1 LRLEDKNMDLYKI
14 RDEINEIIKQKQQ
27 ELNLT
32 FDEESH
38 TYTMMDKEGNLKSD
52 WPSVSKVMKLF
63 YTEFDSD
70 GIAEKK
76 AKGDPMEKMR
86 LLNEWSAAGTYSTN
100 MGSRVHYF
108 LEKKSCEMFGLD
120 KEVRE
125 PIFEVDFEQT
135 IKGDSMINAGEEYLY
150 LMKEREG
157 VLLDT
162 EIVLGSNELG
172 YVGQPDKK
180 WLFFNKDKTEVGIV
194 VTDWK
199 TNRKKNFEANH
210 FTKKMK
216 YPFNDL
222 DDTALG
228 HYFTQLPFYGKL
240 FLDML
245 KGSKYENIK
254 LFGCVVVHLSDDGK
268 YEEYRIPKRVINTIL
283 EMDMSHYLTK

>member
-1 LRLEDKNMDLYKI
+1 MDLYKI

-199 TNRKKNFEANH
+199 SNKKKNFEANH

-216 YPFNDL
+216 FPFNDL

>member
-1 LRLEDKNMDLYKI
+1 MNLYEI
-14 RDEINEIIKQKQQ
+14 RDEINEIIKKKQE
-27 ELNLT
+27 ELQLT
-32 FDEESH
+32 FVEDTH
-38 TYTMMDKEGNLKSD
+38 TYTMVDKEGKLRSD

-63 YTEFDSD
+63 YTEFDSN

-76 AKGDPMEKMR
+76 ADGDPIEKER
-86 LLNEWSAAGTYSTN
+86 LLKEWSDAGTYSTN

-108 LEKKSCEMFGLD
+108 LEKKSVEMFGLN

-125 PIFEVDFEQT
+125 PIFEVDFTQ
-135 IKGDSMINAGEEYLY
+135 ILKGDSMISAGNEYLE
-150 LMKEREG
+150 LMEERG
-157 VLLDT
+157 GILLDT

-180 WLFFNKDKTEVGIV
+180 WLFFNKEKTEVGIV

-199 TNRKKNFEANH
+199 TNKKKNFEANH

-216 YPFNDL
+216 YPFNNL

-228 HYFTQLPFYGKL
+228 HYFTQLPLYAKL
-240 FLDML
+240 FLNML

-254 LFGCVVVHLSDDGK
+254 VYGCIVVHLSDEGQ
-268 YEEYRIPKRVINTIL
+268 YEEYRVPKEVMNTIMN
-283 EMDMSHYLTK
+283 MDMSKYLTK

>member
-1 LRLEDKNMDLYKI
+1 MNLYEI
-14 RDEINEIIKQKQQ
+14 RDEINEIIKIKQKD
-27 ELNLT
+27 LHLT
-32 FDEESH
+32 FEEDTH
-38 TYTMMDKEGNLKSD
+38 TYTMIDKEGELRSD

-63 YTEFDSD
+63 YTEFDSN

-76 AKGDPMEKMR
+76 ADGDPVEKAR
-86 LLNEWSAAGTYSTN
+86 LLKEWTDAGTYSTN

-108 LEKKSCEMFGLD
+108 LEKKSVEMFKLN

-125 PIFEVDFEQT
+125 PIFEVDFTQ
-135 IKGDSMINAGEEYLY
+135 ILKGDSMISAGNRYLELMEE
-150 LMKEREG
+150 RGG

-199 TNRKKNFEANH
+199 TNKKKNFEANH

-216 YPFNDL
+216 YPFNNL

-228 HYFTQLPFYGKL
+228 HYFTQLPFYAKL

-254 LFGCVVVHLSDDGK
+254 VYGCIIVHLSDDGN
-268 YEEYRIPKRVINTIL
+268 YEEYRVPKGVMDTIL
-283 EMDMSHYLTK
+283 NMDMSEYLTK

>member
-1 LRLEDKNMDLYKI
+1 MDLYKI
-14 RDEINEIIKQKQQ
+14 RDEINEIIRQKQQ

-32 FDEESH
+32 FDEETH

-86 LLNEWSAAGTYSTN
+86 FLNEWSDAGTYSTN

-199 TNRKKNFEANH
+199 SNKKKNFEANH

>member
-1 LRLEDKNMDLYKI
+1 MDLYKV

-157 VLLDT
+157 LLLDT

>member
-1 LRLEDKNMDLYKI
+1 MDLYKI

-157 VLLDT
+157 LLLDT

>member
-1 LRLEDKNMDLYKI
+1 MNLYEI
-14 RDEINEIIKQKQQ
+14 RDEINEIIKKKQE
-27 ELNLT
+27 ELQLT
-32 FDEESH
+32 FVEDTH
-38 TYTMMDKEGNLKSD
+38 TYTMADKEGKLRSD

-63 YTEFDSD
+63 YTEFDSN

-76 AKGDPMEKMR
+76 ADGDPIEKER
-86 LLNEWSAAGTYSTN
+86 LLKEWADAGTYSTN

-108 LEKKSCEMFGLD
+108 LEKKSVEMFGLN

-125 PIFEVDFEQT
+125 PIFEVDFTQ
-135 IKGDSMINAGEEYLY
+135 ILKGDSMISAGNEYLE
-150 LMKEREG
+150 LMEERRAI
-157 VLLDT
+157 LLDT

-180 WLFFNKDKTEVGIV
+180 WLFFNKEKTEVGIV

-199 TNRKKNFEANH
+199 TNKKKNFEANH

-216 YPFNDL
+216 YPFNNL

-228 HYFTQLPFYGKL
+228 HYFTQLPLYAKL
-240 FLDML
+240 FLNML

-254 LFGCVVVHLSDDGK
+254 VYGCIVVHLSDEGQ
-268 YEEYRIPKRVINTIL
+268 YEEYRVPKEVMNTIMN
-283 EMDMSHYLTK
+283 MDMSKYLTK

>member
-1 LRLEDKNMDLYKI
+1 MDLYKI
-14 RDEINEIIKQKQQ
+14 RDEINEIVKQKQQ

-76 AKGDPMEKMR
+76 AKGDPVEKMR
-86 LLNEWSAAGTYSTN
+86 LLKEWSDAGTYSTN

-199 TNRKKNFEANH
+199 SNKKKNFEANH

>member
-1 LRLEDKNMDLYKI
+1 MDLYKV

-27 ELNLT
+27 ELQLT

-38 TYTMMDKEGNLKSD
+38 TYTMLDKEGKLRSD
-52 WPSVSKVMKLF
+52 WPSVSKVMKKF

-76 AKGDPMEKMR
+76 AKGDPVEKQR
-86 LLNEWSAAGTYSTN
+86 LLNEWSQAGTYSTN
-100 MGSRVHYF
+100 MGSRVHYY
-108 LEKKSCEMFGLD
+108 LEKKSCEMFGID

-135 IKGDSMINAGEEYLY
+135 LKGDAMIVAGEDYLT

-157 VLLDT
+157 IILDT

-180 WLFFNKDKTEVGIV
+180 WLFFNKEKTEIGLV

-199 TNRKKNFEANH
+199 TNKKKNFEANN

-216 YPFNDL
+216 FPFNNI

-228 HYFTQLPFYGKL
+228 HYYTQLPLYAKL

-245 KGSKYENIK
+245 KGSKYENLK
-254 LFGCVVVHLSDDGK
+254 LFGCVVVHLSEKGE
-268 YEEYRIPKRVINTIL
+268 YEEYRVPKSVINTIL
-283 EMDMSHYLTK
+283 EMDMSDYLTK

>member
-1 LRLEDKNMDLYKI
+1 MNLYEI
-14 RDEINEIIKQKQQ
+14 RDEINEIIKKKQE
-27 ELNLT
+27 ELQLT
-32 FDEESH
+32 FVEDTH
-38 TYTMMDKEGNLKSD
+38 TYTMLDKKGELRSD

-70 GIAEKK
+70 GIADKK
-76 AKGDPMEKMR
+76 AAGDPVEKER
-86 LLNEWSAAGTYSTN
+86 LLKEWSQAGTYSTN

-108 LEKKSCEMFGLD
+108 LEKKSVEMFGLD

-125 PIFEVDFEQT
+125 PIFEVDFTQ
-135 IKGDSMINAGEEYLY
+135 ILKGDSMISAGSRYLE
-150 LMKEREG
+150 LMLEREG

-199 TNRKKNFEANH
+199 TNKKKNFEANH

-216 YPFNDL
+216 YPFNNL

-240 FLDML
+240 LLDML

-254 LFGCVVVHLSDDGK
+254 IYGCIVFKTCLGTLYSSYSPSSLK
-268 YEEYRIPKRVINTIL
+268 
-283 EMDMSHYLTK
+283 

>member
-1 LRLEDKNMDLYKI
+1 MNLYEI
-14 RDEINEIIKQKQQ
+14 RDEINEIIKKKQE
-27 ELNLT
+27 ELQLT
-32 FDEESH
+32 FVEDTH
-38 TYTMMDKEGNLKSD
+38 TYTMADKEGKLRSD

-63 YTEFDSD
+63 YTEFDSN

-76 AKGDPMEKMR
+76 ADGDPIEKER
-86 LLNEWSAAGTYSTN
+86 LLKEWADAGTYSTN

-108 LEKKSCEMFGLD
+108 LEKKSVEMFGLN

-125 PIFEVDFEQT
+125 PIFEVDFTQ
-135 IKGDSMINAGEEYLY
+135 ILKGDSMISAGNEYLE
-150 LMKEREG
+150 LMEERG
-157 VLLDT
+157 GILLDT

-180 WLFFNKDKTEVGIV
+180 WLFFNKEKTEVGIV

-199 TNRKKNFEANH
+199 TNKKKNFEANH

-216 YPFNDL
+216 YPFNNL

-228 HYFTQLPFYGKL
+228 HYFTQLPLYAKL
-240 FLDML
+240 FLNML

-254 LFGCVVVHLSDDGK
+254 VYGCIVVHLSDEGQ
-268 YEEYRIPKRVINTIL
+268 YEEYRVPKEVMNTIMN
-283 EMDMSHYLTK
+283 MDMSKYLTK

>member
-1 LRLEDKNMDLYKI
+1 MNLYEI
-14 RDEINEIIKQKQQ
+14 RDEINEIIKKKQE
-27 ELNLT
+27 ELQLT
-32 FDEESH
+32 FVEDTH
-38 TYTMMDKEGNLKSD
+38 TYTMLDKKGELRSD

-76 AKGDPMEKMR
+76 AAGDPVEKER
-86 LLNEWSAAGTYSTN
+86 LLKEWSHAGTYSTN

-108 LEKKSCEMFGLD
+108 LEKRSVEMFGLD

-125 PIFEVDFEQT
+125 PIFEVDFTQ
-135 IKGDSMINAGEEYLY
+135 ILKGDSMISAGGRYLE
-150 LMKEREG
+150 LMLEREG

-199 TNRKKNFEANH
+199 TNKKKNFEANH

-240 FLDML
+240 LLDML

-254 LFGCVVVHLSDDGK
+254 IYGCIVVHLSDEGE
-268 YEEYRIPKRVINTIL
+268 YEEYRVPKQVLNTIL
-283 EMDMSHYLTK
+283 DMDMSKYLTK

>member
-1 LRLEDKNMDLYKI
+1 MNLYEI
-14 RDEINEIIKQKQQ
+14 RDEINEIIKKKQE
-27 ELNLT
+27 ELQLT
-32 FDEESH
+32 FVEDTH
-38 TYTMMDKEGNLKSD
+38 TYTMLDKKGELRSD

-76 AKGDPMEKMR
+76 AAGDPVEKER
-86 LLNEWSAAGTYSTN
+86 LLKEWSQAGTYSTN

-108 LEKKSCEMFGLD
+108 LEKKSVEMFGLD

-125 PIFEVDFEQT
+125 PIFEVDFTQ
-135 IKGDSMINAGEEYLY
+135 ILKGDSMISAGVRYLE

-194 VTDWK
+194 VSDWK
-199 TNRKKNFEANH
+199 TNKKKNFEANH

-216 YPFNDL
+216 YPFSNL

-240 FLDML
+240 LLDML

-254 LFGCVVVHLSDDGK
+254 IYGCIVVHLSDEGE
-268 YEEYRIPKRVINTIL
+268 YEEYRVPKEVQNTIFN
-283 EMDMSHYLTK
+283 MDMSKYLTK

>member
-1 LRLEDKNMDLYKI
+1 MDLYKI

-76 AKGDPMEKMR
+76 AKGDPIEKMR

-199 TNRKKNFEANH
+199 SNKKKNFEANH

>member
-1 LRLEDKNMDLYKI
+1 MDLYKI

-199 TNRKKNFEANH
+199 SNKKKNFEANH

>member
-1 LRLEDKNMDLYKI
+1 MNLYEI
-14 RDEINEIIKQKQQ
+14 RDEINEIIKKKQE
-27 ELNLT
+27 ELQLT
-32 FDEESH
+32 FEEDTH
-38 TYTMMDKEGNLKSD
+38 TYTMLDKKGNLRSD

-63 YTEFDSD
+63 YTEFDSE
-70 GIAEKK
+70 GIAHKKSNGDLEEK
-76 AKGDPMEKMR
+76 ER
-86 LLNEWSAAGTYSTN
+86 LLKEWADAGTYSTN

-108 LEKKSCEMFGLD
+108 LEKKSVEMFGLN

-125 PIFEVDFEQT
+125 PIFEVDFTQ
-135 IKGDSMINAGEEYLY
+135 ILKGDSMISAGNQYLQLMEE
-150 LMKEREG
+150 RG
-157 VLLDT
+157 GIILDT

-194 VTDWK
+194 ITDWK
-199 TNRKKNFEANH
+199 TNKKKNFEANH

-216 YPFNDL
+216 YPFTHL

-254 LFGCVVVHLSDDGK
+254 LYGCIVVHLNENGD
-268 YEEYRIPKRVINTIL
+268 YEEYRVPKDVINTIL
-283 EMDMSHYLTK
+283 NMDMSKYLTK

>member
-1 LRLEDKNMDLYKI
+1 MDLYKI

-157 VLLDT
+157 LLLDT

-199 TNRKKNFEANH
+199 SNKKKNFEANH

>member
-1 LRLEDKNMDLYKI
+1 MDLYKV
-14 RDEINEIIKQKQQ
+14 RDEINEIIKKKQQ
-27 ELNLT
+27 ELQLT

-38 TYTMMDKEGNLKSD
+38 TYTMIDKEGNLRSD
-52 WPSVSKVMKLF
+52 WPSVSKVMKKF

-76 AKGDPMEKMR
+76 AKGDPVEKQR
-86 LLNEWSAAGTYSTN
+86 LLNEWSQAGTYSTN
-100 MGSRVHYF
+100 MGSRVHYY
-108 LEKKSCEMFGLD
+108 LEKKSCEMFGID

-135 IKGDSMINAGEEYLY
+135 LKGDAMIVAGEDYLT

-157 VLLDT
+157 IILDT

-180 WLFFNKDKTEVGIV
+180 WLFFNKEKTEIGLV

-199 TNRKKNFEANH
+199 TNKKKNFESNN

-216 YPFNDL
+216 FPFNNI

-228 HYFTQLPFYGKL
+228 HYYTQLPLYAKL
-240 FLDML
+240 LLDML
-245 KGSKYENIK
+245 KGSKYENLK
-254 LFGCVVVHLSDDGK
+254 LFGCIVVHLSEKGE
-268 YEEYRIPKRVINTIL
+268 YEEYRVPKSVINTIL
-283 EMDMSHYLTK
+283 QMDMSDYLTK